1 MRVLD
6 QKVSEVLPAPTSV
19 ALNGEIS
26 WNKLSFSTVPGSPE
40 LNFLPRLPAVPAA
53 SSALRF
59 LAIRFPNPGCPLR
72 RGFSLTRCIPGY
84 PDL

>member
-19 ALNGEIS
+19 VLNGEIS
-26 WNKLSFSTVPGSPE
+26 WNKLSFSTIPGSPE
-40 LNFLPRLPAVPAA
+40 VNFLPRLPAVPAA
-53 SSALRF
+53 SSTLRF
-59 LAIRFPNPGCPLR
+59 LSIRFPNPSFPLR
-72 RGFSLTRCIPGY
+72 RGFSLTRYIPGH